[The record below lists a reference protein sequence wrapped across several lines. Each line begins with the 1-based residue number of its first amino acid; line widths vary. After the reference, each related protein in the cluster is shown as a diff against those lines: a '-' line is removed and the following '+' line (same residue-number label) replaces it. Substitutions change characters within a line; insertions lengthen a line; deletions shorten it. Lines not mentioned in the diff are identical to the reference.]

1 MRQLSL
7 FSADTSAPAIAD
19 LAGLLAGAG
28 QVALAL
34 RGGARLSVVVE
45 DSWRADLIAE
55 MITESGFQAEITQ
68 SGEGR
73 PLVRTEVSSLLT
85 RLALNWTRGAVKSV
99 PNSFVPTSR
108 ALRMWAYANGRPDGS
123 DRFFFGLDPHAPQTH
138 DPLARS
144 LMRAGMAA
152 TLVGA
157 RGSAP
162 GLRITGRRRLSKLL
176 DAIGEPPE
184 ASGWDEL

>member
-34 RGGARLSVVVE
+34 RGGARLSAVVE

-55 MITESGFQAEITQ
+55 MITECGFQAEVAQ

-73 PLVRTEVSSLLT
+73 PLVRTDVSPLLT

-99 PNSFVPTSR
+99 PTSFVPTSR
-108 ALRMWAYANGRPDGS
+108 ALRMWAYATGRADGS